1 LIFSDTILKWGGK
14 YRFKGKKMLALD
26 NITKRFSQG
35 KAILDAA
42 SCKINNGERVGLVG
56 PNGAGKSTLLAII
69 TKSLEPDAGAVHLSK
84 SGKIG
89 YLRQETDFLCTAQ
102 TTILDYCL
110 DSFTELNALEERI
123 HQLEEQLQTNC
134 SNHQLLDE
142 LGQLQH
148 QFEASG
154 GYSIRHNLEKCLS
167 GLGFQTA
174 DFQRYFKEFSGG
186 WQMRAELARIL
197 VSNPDLLLLDE
208 PTNYLD
214 VEAVEWLHGFL
225 KKFSGTLILI
235 SHDRYLLNTLTEHTV
250 VLMHGK
256 LRKFKGNYDAYL
268 EKYEQEVKVLAA
280 AQKNQEKKKEQLE
293 RFVERFKAKAT
304 KASQARSRQKQLDKM
319 ESVEIQD
326 FRMTPSKITL
336 PDPPR
341 CGHELVRLNDVSFS
355 YDNERFIYQNL
366 TVSINNGEK
375 LAFSGWNGVGKTTLL
390 RLLCGSLCPTKG
402 VRATGSNVSIGYH
415 SQEYVETMNPDLTVW
430 EVVRQNA
437 GEASDGQVRS
447 ILGSFRFIGDDI
459 YKPVEVLSGGEKV
472 RLSFCRMLVNP
483 PNLLI
488 LDEPTA
494 HLDIGTRASLEQA
507 IKAFSGTVCL
517 VSHDIDFIKAVAENI
532 IEVTPNKLTRYYGD
546 YDYFRQKK
554 AEHEAASQAVATP
567 STTKTVYA
575 SIPEPALSRK
585 EQRRLEAEKRNSINK
600 VLKPLKKEVEKIEL
614 TLETL
619 EEEKS
624 SIWEKLTSETNPEAI
639 KKLNQRLSVIEKEQD
654 SLNESWEQKAE
665 ALEELEASLN

>member
-1 LIFSDTILKWGGK
+1 
-14 YRFKGKKMLALD
+14 MLALD
-26 NITKRFSQG
+26 NITKRFTQG
-35 KAILDAA
+35 KAILDSA

-56 PNGAGKSTLLAII
+56 PNGAGKSTLLSII
-69 TKSLEPDAGAVHLSK
+69 TKSLEPDSGAIHISK

-89 YLRQETDFLCTAQ
+89 YLRQETDFPCTDQ

-110 DSFTELNALEERI
+110 ESFTELKELEAQIHKLEER
-123 HQLEEQLQTNC
+123 LQTDS
-134 SNHQLLDE
+134 SNSELLDE
-142 LGQLQH
+142 LGKLQH
-148 QFEASG
+148 QFEESG
-154 GYSIRHNLEKCLS
+154 GYSVRHNLEKCLS
-167 GLGFQTA
+167 GLGFQTS
-174 DFQRYFKEFSGG
+174 DFNRRFKEFSGG

-197 VSNPDLLLLDE
+197 VCLPDLLLLDE

-225 KKFSGTLILI
+225 KKFDGTLILI
-235 SHDRYLLNTLTEHTV
+235 SHDRYLLNTLTDHTV

-256 LRKFKGNYDAYL
+256 LRKFKGNYDDYI
-268 EKYEQEVKVLAA
+268 EKYEQEVKVLEA

-319 ESVEIQD
+319 ESIEVQD

-341 CGHELVRLNDVSFS
+341 CGHELVRLNNASFS
-355 YDNERFIYQNL
+355 YNNERFIYQNL

-390 RLLCGSLCPTKG
+390 RLLCGSLQPTLG
-402 VRATGSNVSIGYH
+402 NRSTGSNVSIGYH

-437 GEASDGQVRS
+437 GDASDNQVRS

-459 YKPVEVLSGGEKV
+459 YKTVEVLSGGEKV

-507 IKAFSGTVCL
+507 IKDFTGAVCL

-554 AEHEAASQAVATP
+554 SEHDAAKPEETKPASKTAEP
-567 STTKTVYA
+567 TTV
-575 SIPEPALSRK
+575 SRK

-614 TLETL
+614 TLEEL

-624 SIWEKLTSETNPEAI
+624 SIWEKLTSETNPEEI
-639 KKLNQRLSVIEKEQD
+639 KNLNQRLSAIEKEQD

-665 ALEELEASLN
+665 ELEELESSLNE